1 MNKYQELRKKYNTF
15 IYDKYQIEE
24 IENSYIITYYFRINN
39 LIEFTPKLK
48 INKSIIRKNDEM
60 TKYIIF
66 NIGMIELIS
75 YWKATCSKNVIINAG
90 YLNNEQ
96 IKWFKKLYFLG
107 LGELFYKNNI
117 NTSIDEFMEIVCTKE
132 KNNIFI
138 EKTEKKGN
146 LIPIGGGKDSCVT
159 LEILKSIKEENTC
172 FMINP
177 KEEMINCINTAG
189 YENSLAVTRIL
200 DKKIIELNEQGF
212 INGHTPFSSLV
223 AFISYLIAYE
233 TDKENIILSNESS
246 ANEETIIGTNINHQ
260 YSKTYEFEKDFNNY
274 IEKYFVKEIKYFS
287 ILRPLKEIQIAY
299 IFSKYE
305 KYHQIFRSCNLGS
318 KNKEWNWC
326 CNCPKCLFIYI
337 ILSPFLS
344 KEQLIK
350 IFKEDLFEKDNLLE
364 EFKQLIGK
372 TPTKPFEC
380 VGSVEEVIYSL
391 EKVINNK
398 KYEELPYLLK
408 YYKENIK
415 GKIINKNI
423 LNELNNEHNLNDK
436 FLSLLKNEV
445 DINV

>member
-1 MNKYQELRKKYNTF
+1 MNKFKELRNKYPNF
-15 IYDKYQIEE
+15 IYEKYQIEE
-24 IENSYIITYYFRINN
+24 NELDYVITYYFKIEN

-48 INKSIIRKNDEM
+48 INKNIMKKNDKMSE
-60 TKYIIF
+60 YIIF

-75 YWKATCSKNVIINAG
+75 YWKSTCSKNVIINAG
-90 YLNNEQ
+90 YLDENQ
-96 IKWFKKLYFLG
+96 INWFKKLYFLG

-117 NTSIDEFMEIVCTKE
+117 NTTIEEFMSIKCTKE
-132 KNNIFI
+132 KEEIFVENKI
-138 EKTEKKGN
+138 KNGN

-159 LEILKSIKEENTC
+159 LEILKKYKDENTC
-172 FMINP
+172 FMINT
-177 KEEMINCINTAG
+177 KDEMINCITIAG
-189 YENSLAVTRIL
+189 YENFMSVKRIL
-200 DKKIIELNEQGF
+200 DKKILELNEQGF

-274 IEKYFVKEIKYFS
+274 IEKYFIKEIKYFS

-305 KYHQIFRSCNLGS
+305 KYHQVFRSCNMGS
-318 KNKEWNWC
+318 KNKDWSWC

-344 KEQLIK
+344 KEKLIN
-350 IFKEDLFEKDNLLE
+350 IFKEDLYEKETLLE
-364 EFKQLIGK
+364 DFKQLIGK
-372 TPTKPFEC
+372 TETKPFEC
-380 VGSVEEVIYSL
+380 VGSIEEVIYSL
-391 EKVINNK
+391 EKVIENNK
-398 KYEELPYLLK
+398 EELPYLLR
-408 YYKENIK
+408 YYKENK
-415 GKIINKNI
+415 NEEIINKNI
-423 LNELNNEHNLNDK
+423 LKELNNEHNLNEK
-436 FLSLLKNEV
+436 FLNLLKKEV